1 MLASD
6 WVRLV
11 HWKFAP
17 NSSRMR
23 EWASNEAVVWSVRRG
38 WNERIRS
45 ISQLGQI
52 DVVVRS
58 CLTSSFTFSVQS
70 MIKVQRSNVQTLTH
84 SCFYIPQ
91 KFLNERQ
98 VASTKR
104 SKKNNRTT
112 ESPFSNRNLRRI
124 WSILFKFSTMYIVT
138 LGKPSIWWISP
149 IVHVFDP
156 FYNLHCPLPSR
167 RRSQRRAPQSPFL
180 ATLPF
185 HLFM

>member
-1 MLASD
+1 MFQCWQVTEYDSYTE
-6 WVRLV
+6 
-11 HWKFAP
+11 
-17 NSSRMR
+17 SSLPTQV
-23 EWASNEAVVWSVRRG
+23 ECENELPTKLLYGAVRRG

-58 CLTSSFTFSVQS
+58 WLRQVSRFQSTVQS
-70 MIKVQRSNVQTLTH
+70 IQRSNVQTLTH

-112 ESPFSNRNLRRI
+112 EAIPVPCQLCHDPSLDHLLKLLLFSAVPFSVP
-124 WSILFKFSTMYIVT
+124 STRVAP
-138 LGKPSIWWISP
+138 G
-149 IVHVFDP
+149 
-156 FYNLHCPLPSR
+156 PLAQCAR
-167 RRSQRRAPQSPFL
+167 E
-180 ATLPF
+180 
-185 HLFM
+185 